1 MKQHFLLT
9 EKRYNKLAK
18 VISHRQDDLT
28 VVLENIHDPHN
39 VSAIFRSVESIGVDK
54 VYLIYNTNKFPRIG
68 KFSSASAKK
77 WVRTEKYSNPEDCFA
92 ELRKQGFKIYTTH
105 LSEEIENVSLY
116 DLDLTEKCAI
126 VIGNEH
132 AGVSDE
138 AVKLSDKNFV
148 IPMYGMIQSLN
159 VSVSAAIC
167 VYEALRQREVKG
179 MYRKN
184 YSEAELQQKVENYNK
199 GITKK

>member
-1 MKQHFLLT
+1 MT
-9 EKRYNKLAK
+9 EKRYNKILNVVK
-18 VISHRQDDLT
+18 HRQEDFT
-28 VVLENIHDPHN
+28 IVLENIHDPHN
-39 VSAIFRSVESIGVDK
+39 VSAILRSVESAGVDK
-54 VYLIYNTNKFPRIG
+54 VYLVYNTNKFPRVG
-68 KFSSASAKK
+68 RVSSASANK
-77 WVRTEKYSNPEDCFA
+77 WVSLEKYKTAEECFNKLK
-92 ELRKQGFKIYTTH
+92 EQGYKIYTTH
-105 LSEEIENVSLY
+105 LGEESENVSLY

-167 VYEALRQREVKG
+167 LFEGLRQRQLKG
-179 MYRKN
+179 MYNKV
-184 YSEAELQQKVENYNK
+184 YTEEELNQKMEKY
-199 GITKK
+199 TKKK

>member
-1 MKQHFLLT
+1 MT
-9 EKRYNKLAK
+9 EKRYNKILNVVK
-18 VISHRQDDLT
+18 HRQYDFT

-39 VSAIFRSVESIGVDK
+39 VSAILRSVESAGVDK
-54 VYLIYNTNKFPRIG
+54 VYLVYNTNKFPRIG
-68 KFSSASAKK
+68 RVSSASANK
-77 WVRTEKYSNPEDCFA
+77 WVALQKFKTIEECFN
-92 ELRKQGFKIYTTH
+92 ELRSNRFKIYTTH
-105 LSEEIENVSLY
+105 LGEDTENLSLY

-167 VYEALRQREVKG
+167 LFEGLRQRQLKG
-179 MYRKN
+179 MYNKQFTL
-184 YSEAELQQKVENYNK
+184 EELTSKMEKY
-199 GITKK
+199 TKKK

>member
-1 MKQHFLLT
+1 MT
-9 EKRYNKLAK
+9 EKRYNKILNVVK
-18 VISHRQDDLT
+18 HRQYDFT

-39 VSAIFRSVESIGVDK
+39 VSAILRSVESAGVDK
-54 VYLIYNTNKFPRIG
+54 VYLVYNTNKFPRIG
-68 KFSSASAKK
+68 RVSSASANK
-77 WVRTEKYSNPEDCFA
+77 WVALQKFKTIEECFN
-92 ELRKQGFKIYTTH
+92 ELRSNRFKIYTTH
-105 LSEEIENVSLY
+105 LGEDTENLSLY

-167 VYEALRQREVKG
+167 LFEGLRQRQLKG
-179 MYRKN
+179 MYNKQFTL
-184 YSEAELQQKVENYNK
+184 EELTPKMEKY
-199 GITKK
+199 TKKK

>member
-1 MKQHFLLT
+1 MT
-9 EKRYNKLAK
+9 EKRYQKVLKVAK
-18 VISHRQDDLT
+18 QRQDDLT

-77 WVRTEKYSNPEDCFA
+77 WVSTEKYSTAEECFA
-92 ELRKQGFKIYTTH
+92 ELRKQGYKIYTTH
-105 LSEEIENVSLY
+105 LSEEVENVSLY

-126 VIGNEH
+126 VVGNEH
-132 AGVSDE
+132 MGVSDE
-138 AVKLSDKNFV
+138 AVQLSDKNFV

-167 VYEALRQREVKG
+167 VYEALRQRELKG
-179 MYRKN
+179 MYKKDFTD
-184 YSEAELQQKVENYNK
+184 AEIQQKMEKYTK
-199 GITKK
+199 GNSKK